1 MSQNEN
7 VMKFLWY
14 LLFLFFCSCSSKEE
28 NVQVIN
34 CTHKKLEGYEDYVL
48 GKPVNMA
55 LMDSILAIS
64 DSQTNP
70 MLHLLNIETGS
81 YMGQYISRGQGPD
94 EFRNIGTLERFS
106 GDTLFLH
113 DLNKRLCAFF
123 LLPKSNENDVCW
135 LSKFPCRDFP
145 HNTLLP
151 LKDGAYIASG
161 IYQEGKF
168 CLMTDSG
175 TTKKFLGVYPSRDK
189 EEEDVPNPIKS
200 QAYMGKIAVSPLKD
214 RFVSFGY
221 QADMLSF
228 YKYEKGEILLVKEIQ
243 NSFPDYDY
251 GKDIKEYMGV
261 KRSNPINYL
270 NACATE
276 NFVYLL
282 YSGKSYEKDKLKAFM
297 SNKIYVYNW
306 NGEKVKTLSLDV
318 EVNEMVVSEND
329 RTMYAIANLP
339 NPMVVK
345 IELQ

>member
-1 MSQNEN
+1 M
-7 VMKFLWY
+7 
-14 LLFLFFCSCSSKEE
+14 LFLFFCSCSSKEE

-34 CTHKKLEGYEDYVL
+34 CTHKKLGGYEEYVL
-48 GKPVNMA
+48 GKPVSMA
-55 LMDSILAIS
+55 LVDSILAIS
-64 DSQTNP
+64 DLQTNP

-81 YMGQYISRGQGPD
+81 YMGQFISRGQGPD
-94 EFRNIGTLERFS
+94 EFRSIGTLERFS

-113 DLNKRLCAFF
+113 DLNKRLCAYF
-123 LLPKSNENDVCW
+123 LLPKSKENDVCW
-135 LSKFPCRDFP
+135 LSKFPCRDLP

-161 IYQEGKF
+161 IYQDGKF

-175 TTKKFLGVYPSRDK
+175 KTKRFSGVYPSRDK
-189 EEEDVPNPIKS
+189 EEKDVPNLIKS

-214 RFVSFGY
+214 RFVSCGY
-221 QADMLSF
+221 QADILSF
-228 YKYEKGEILLVKEIQ
+228 YKYENGEIQLVKEIQ

-282 YSGKSYEKDKLKAFM
+282 YSGKSYEKDRLKAFM

-306 NGEKVKTLSLDV
+306 YGEKVKTFSLDV
-318 EVNEMVVSEND
+318 EVSEMVVSEND